1 VFHVE
6 RVFAASQQTAS
17 ACDNRAPFS
26 QRFNVISLV
35 RYAAV
40 LQARETRLTFAL
52 SVIGRLPI
60 GITGL
65 AVLLLVQGQTGSF
78 ARGGVAT
85 AGYVFG
91 LAAVAPVLGRWID
104 RYGPRKALLAS
115 GLLFPAALVAL
126 VAAVS
131 RDAPGWLT
139 PLLAGAAGASFP
151 PITVCMR
158 TYFRQRL
165 GEDAL
170 LATAYSLE
178 SILIELIFIAGP
190 MLVAGFVAFASP
202 AMAVWFAAACGS
214 VGALLFGHSP
224 ALRTWRI
231 EPRRGASLLGPLANR
246 RFVALIGVV
255 LCYSTAFGLVEIG
268 ITAYA
273 TETGDPAF
281 AGVLLGV
288 MSAGSAL
295 GGLAYGSRS
304 WHLPLVRQFAVT
316 LAIMGAG
323 LALLAVP
330 WGQWTFVLFCA
341 AAGVIMAP
349 ALIIQSILIAKTA
362 RAEHSTEAFT
372 WSTSA
377 LLGGVGIGLAGGGGL
392 LETWPASAALACAG
406 AAALIAAIV
415 AHLMLA
421 PR

>member
-1 VFHVE
+1 V
-6 RVFAASQQTAS
+6 

-26 QRFNVISLV
+26 RYFAVISLV

-40 LQARETRLTFAL
+40 LQTRETRLTFAL

-65 AVLLLVQGQTGSF
+65 AVLLLVHGQTGSF
-78 ARGGVAT
+78 ARGGIAT
-85 AGYVFG
+85 AGYVVG
-91 LAAVAPVLGRWID
+91 LAAVAPGLGRWID
-104 RYGPRKALLAS
+104 RYGPRSALLAS
-115 GLLFPAALVAL
+115 GMLFPAALVTL

-139 PLLAGAAGASFP
+139 PLLAGVAGASFP

-158 TYFRQRL
+158 TFFRQRL

-170 LATAYSLE
+170 LAAAYSLE
-178 SILIELIFIAGP
+178 SVLIELIFIAGP

-202 AMAVWFAAACGS
+202 AAAVWFAAACGS
-214 VGALLFGHSP
+214 VGSLLFARSP
-224 ALRTWRI
+224 ALRAWRI
-231 EPRRGASLLGPLANR
+231 EPRRSASLLGPLASR
-246 RFVALIGVV
+246 PFVALIGVV

-273 TETGDPAF
+273 AERGDAAF

-295 GGLAYGSRS
+295 GGLAYGSRG
-304 WHLPLVRQFAVT
+304 WHVPLVRQFAVT

-323 LALLAVP
+323 LCLLALP
-330 WGQWTFVLFCA
+330 WGLWTFVLGCA
-341 AAGVIMAP
+341 VAGVIMAP
-349 ALIIQSILIAKTA
+349 ALIIQSILVAKTA
-362 RAEHSTEAFT
+362 RAEHTTEAFT

-392 LETWPASAALACAG
+392 LEVWPASGALACAG
-406 AAALIAAIV
+406 ATALTAAMA
-415 AHLMLA
+415 AHLSLA
-421 PR
+421 PREEHD